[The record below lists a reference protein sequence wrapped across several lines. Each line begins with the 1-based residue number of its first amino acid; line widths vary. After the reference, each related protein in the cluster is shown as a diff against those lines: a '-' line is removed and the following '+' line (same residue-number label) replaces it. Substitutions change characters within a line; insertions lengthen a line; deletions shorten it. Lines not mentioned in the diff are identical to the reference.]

1 MRRKIEAI
9 ILDWSGTIV
18 DYGCMATEEN
28 YREIFQEFGISLTTK
43 EIRAKMGIE
52 KIDHI
57 RAILESERVSK
68 LWYKNTNMEP
78 NEGDVRELNRRFEKK
93 IFEKVEKYS
102 APKEYVKL
110 ALEKIR
116 ESGIRI
122 GSTTSYSTEVMEF
135 LTKIVAKKG
144 VIVDCWINADQ
155 VNGQGRPNPYMI
167 FKNMEKM
174 GVSSVRNVIK
184 VGDTVND
191 IKEGINAGVV
201 TVGVIDGSSEM
212 GLPYSEFESLSDED
226 KNIARK
232 KVHDKFK
239 NAGANYII
247 NDFRTL
253 PYIVAQI
260 ENKK

>member
-1 MRRKIEAI
+1 
-9 ILDWSGTIV
+9 
-18 DYGCMATEEN
+18 
-28 YREIFQEFGISLTTK
+28 
-43 EIRAKMGIE
+43 
-52 KIDHI
+52 
-57 RAILESERVSK
+57 
-68 LWYKNTNMEP
+68 
-78 NEGDVRELNRRFEKK
+78 
-93 IFEKVEKYS
+93 
-102 APKEYVKL
+102 
-110 ALEKIR
+110 
-116 ESGIRI
+116 
-122 GSTTSYSTEVMEF
+122 
-135 LTKIVAKKG
+135 
-144 VIVDCWINADQ
+144 
-155 VNGQGRPNPYMI
+155 MI